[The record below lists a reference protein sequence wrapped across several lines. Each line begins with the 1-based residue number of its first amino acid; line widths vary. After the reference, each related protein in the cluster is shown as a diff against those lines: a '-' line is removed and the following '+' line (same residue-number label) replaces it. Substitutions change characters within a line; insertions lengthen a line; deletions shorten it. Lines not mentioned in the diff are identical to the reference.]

1 MRRLLPLVAALLAAV
16 ALAAGCGAAG
26 LGENDERTLV
36 SPGDRTPAPAVS
48 LAALDGGP
56 RVTLASHRGRP
67 VVMNM
72 WASWCEP
79 CQRETPALIAFSKEH
94 PGLDVIGVAT
104 NDAPS
109 DSRRFAR
116 QKGIPYAI
124 GVDQAGS
131 VAARYGATGLPTT
144 VVIDAEGRV
153 ADTFYGEIS
162 PSQLEG
168 YAEQLGV

>member
-1 MRRLLPLVAALLAAV
+1 
-16 ALAAGCGAAG
+16 
-26 LGENDERTLV
+26 
-36 SPGDRTPAPAVS
+36 
-48 LAALDGGP
+48 
-56 RVTLASHRGRP
+56 
-67 VVMNM
+67 M

-79 CQRETPALIAFSKEH
+79 CQRETPALIAFSKAH

-116 QKGIPYAI
+116 QKGIPYPV
-124 GVDQAGS
+124 GVDQEGS

-168 YAEQLGV
+168 YARQLGV